1 MKWPIEIQINE
12 LPTKIV
18 VFNHYIRLPEGSYK
32 ITIHNRIVCQWAIAI
47 LNYWRVSMFPELVE
61 EHDQE
66 RQSRHINPVTS
77 FTNHLILPAKIEV
90 QPNINGLV

>member
-1 MKWPIEIQINE
+1 
-12 LPTKIV
+12 
-18 VFNHYIRLPEGSYK
+18 
-32 ITIHNRIVCQWAIAI
+32 
-47 LNYWRVSMFPELVE
+47 MFPELVE